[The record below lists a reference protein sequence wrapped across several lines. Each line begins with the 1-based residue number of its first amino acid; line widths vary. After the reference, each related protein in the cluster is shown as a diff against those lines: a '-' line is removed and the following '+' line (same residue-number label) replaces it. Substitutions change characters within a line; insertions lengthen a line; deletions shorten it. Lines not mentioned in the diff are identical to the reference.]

1 MLSVEDLL
9 LGGRGSH
16 QVSVP
21 PDVLAPSGVG
31 GSGVSNGSLT
41 VRLRPLVLADVQLLQ
56 RAAREDK
63 ALTSVL
69 MVQRALVEPAVTVE
83 QVNAMHC
90 GLVEFLVAQVNRI
103 SGLGLGRDELDEV
116 VRAPLARAC
125 FELARQF
132 GWTPDQC
139 AGLTVGQILVY
150 LEMLGSAPEAVVA
163 DPALLVET
171 GHRGTA

>member
-9 LGGRGSH
+9 LGGRGNH
-16 QVSVP
+16 TVTIP
-21 PDVLAPSGVG
+21 PEVLSPVGDRSGDEPAV
-31 GSGVSNGSLT
+31 VQ
-41 VRLRPLVLADVQLLQ
+41 LRPLVLADVQRLQ
-56 RAAREDK
+56 RAARDNK

-69 MVQRALVEPAVTVE
+69 MVQQAMVEPAVTVD

-90 GLVEFLVAQVNRI
+90 GLIEFLVGQVNRI
-103 SGLGLGRDELDEV
+103 SGLSMGRDELDEV

-139 AGLTVGQILVY
+139 ASLTVGQILVY
-150 LEMLGSAPEAVVA
+150 LEMIGSAPESALIS
-163 DPALLVET
+163 DPAVLAET
-171 GHRGTA
+171 A

>member
-1 MLSVEDLL
+1 MLSVDELL

-16 QVSVP
+16 EVTIP
-21 PDVLAPSGVG
+21 PDVLSPSGATG
-31 GSGVSNGSLT
+31 GAAAAAT
-41 VRLRPLVLADVQLLQ
+41 VRLRPLVLADIQRLQ
-56 RAAREDK
+56 RAARDDK

-69 MVQRALVEPAVTVE
+69 MVQQAMVEPTVTID

-90 GLVEFLVAQVNRI
+90 GLVEFLVGQVNRI
-103 SGLGLGRDELDEV
+103 SGLSLGRDELDEA

-139 AGLTVGQILVY
+139 AGLTVGQILIY
-150 LEMLGSAPEAVVA
+150 LEMLGSSAEAVA
-163 DPALLVET
+163 DPVMLGKT
-171 GHRGTA
+171 G

>member
-1 MLSVEDLL
+1 MLSVDDLL

-16 QVSVP
+16 QVTIP
-21 PDVLAPSGVG
+21 ADVLSPTGMPGTEPPAV
-31 GSGVSNGSLT
+31 V
-41 VRLRPLVLADVQLLQ
+41 VLRPLVLADVQRLQ
-56 RAAREDK
+56 RAARDDK

-69 MVQRALVEPAVTVE
+69 MVHQALVEPAATIE

-103 SGLGLGRDELDEV
+103 SGLTLGRDELDEV

-139 AGLTVGQILVY
+139 ASLTVGQILVY
-150 LEMLGSAPEAVVA
+150 LEMLGSSPDAVVA
-163 DPALLVET
+163 DPSVLMET
-171 GHRGTA
+171 V